1 MAGAGF
7 GFSSSSGKSTGRTG
21 SSWDPAK
28 FAEFVKTIHGTVGGP
43 FTIGD
48 LFGIAPRS
56 TSLFGGEPTSAVRPG
71 GGYNLGFGP
80 PPGYSGPQAG
90 PTPGP
95 APDPGAGPTDAAPS
109 APTPAPPTGGGTP
122 APAPAGGQGQ
132 LFNMSDVAPAWQ
144 EDPEKQ
150 MDLPRFF
157 RQSGLDPAGFTLEE
171 FQDAVAHVS
180 RYGFTGRSAGN
191 FSRALSL
198 LQNRTTV
205 GGTLGGGKGTG
216 VF

>member
-1 MAGAGF
+1 MAGSAGL
-7 GFSSSSGKSTGRTG
+7 GFSTSSGKKTGRTG

-28 FAEFVKTIHGTVGGP
+28 FTEFVKTIHNTLGGP

-48 LFGIAPRS
+48 LFTLAPR
-56 TSLFGGEPTSAVRPG
+56 TQGLFGGEPQSAARPG

-90 PTPGP
+90 AGP
-95 APDPGAGPTDAAPS
+95 STGAGPTDVTPGGTDAN
-109 APTPAPPTGGGTP
+109 PTPAGGTDATP
-122 APAPAGGQGQ
+122 APSGASGQ
-132 LFNMSDVAPAWQ
+132 LFNMSDVEAAWQ
-144 EDPEKQ
+144 SDPEKI

-157 RQSGLDPAGFTLEE
+157 RQSGLDPAGFSLED
-171 FQDAVAHVS
+171 FQDAVANVS
-180 RYGFTGRSAGN
+180 KYGFTGRSAGN
-191 FSRALSL
+191 FGRALSL

-205 GGTLGGGKGTG
+205 GGELGGGKGTG